1 MLTANYNK
9 ETRKL
14 TITLTLFDEIGVYAT
29 NTHAGNTL
37 QLLTAVFMRRVT
49 GYIGS
54 PELVAAWMRE
64 KDLSKLVECLNR
76 AINDKFTVKVIN
88 KDNSEESFT
97 IENRGRLPAALGT
110 GENLDMILVRRR
122 TQYDDLQ
129 LSINNNVADD
139 FFHEIFYV
147 DNRDNVVISE
157 VTYFDGALGDTVYL
171 NLLECFANKFF
182 SGDTLHADNNKS

>member
-1 MLTANYNK
+1 MMTANYSK
-9 ETRKL
+9 ETSQL
-14 TITLTLFDEIGVYAT
+14 TVTLTLFDEIGVYAT

-37 QLLTAVFMRRVT
+37 ELLTAAFMRMVT

-88 KDNSEESFT
+88 KDSSEESFT
-97 IENRGRLPAALGT
+97 IENRDRLPDALGT
-110 GENLDMILVRRR
+110 GENLDIILVRRR

-129 LSINNNVADD
+129 LSINNNGADD

-147 DNRDNVVISE
+147 DNRDNAVISAA
-157 VTYFDGALGDTVYL
+157 TYFDDSLGDAVYL

-182 SGDTLHADNNKS
+182 SGDMLHADNNKS

>member
-157 VTYFDGALGDTVYL
+157 VTYFDGTLGNAVYL
-171 NLLECFANKFF
+171 NLLGCFANKFF

>member
-37 QLLTAVFMRRVT
+37 QLLTAAFMRRVT

-76 AINDKFTVKVIN
+76 AIDDKFTVKVIN

-97 IENRGRLPAALGT
+97 IENRGSLPAALGT

-129 LSINNNVADD
+129 LSVNNNGADD

-157 VTYFDGALGDTVYL
+157 ATYFDGALGNAVYL

-182 SGDTLHADNNKS
+182 TENIQNIGD